1 MKISIIG
8 AGGWGT
14 TVAEMLGKK
23 GFDTTLWV
31 HSKKTYDSI
40 RNWQENIF
48 YLKGIKLNHIKT
60 LTMDLEAA
68 LKEKDVIV
76 LAVPAQKLRYILNET
91 KPNNN
96 PLVVNL
102 AKGIE
107 NNTNKRMSEVI
118 AEVWN
123 MLKSENIMSLSGP
136 NFAIEIAQEMPA
148 ATVIGGINENFLK
161 EVQKIFTTQYFRV
174 YYTLDLIGVELGGS
188 LKNVLAISA
197 GISDGL
203 GFGDSSKSSLIVR
216 GIAELIRFGT
226 MLGGKKETFYGLSG
240 IGDLIAT
247 SFSKN
252 SRNRW
257 AGEEI
262 GKGRTKEEIEELTT
276 KVVEGMYTVKSVYE
290 IKEKNNIYMP
300 ITDAT
305 YRIIYENEI
314 PIKALNELMKRP
326 LKKENS

>member
-1 MKISIIG
+1 MKIAIIG

-14 TVAEMLGKK
+14 TVAELLGKK
-23 GFDTTLWV
+23 GFETTLWS
-31 HSKKTYDSI
+31 HSNRVSEAIKRWK
-40 RNWQENIF
+40 ENIF
-48 YLKGIKLNHIKT
+48 YLKGIKLNHIKNIT
-60 LTMDLEAA
+60 TDISEA
-68 LKEKDVIV
+68 LDKKDIII
-76 LAVPAQKLRYILNET
+76 LAVPSQKLRSVIKNSLP
-91 KPNNN
+91 KNN
-96 PLVVNL
+96 PLIINL

-107 NNTNKRMSEVI
+107 NGSNKRMSEVI
-118 AEVWN
+118 SETWSSIP
-123 MLKSENIMSLSGP
+123 KENIMPLSGP

-148 ATVIGGINENFLK
+148 ATVIGGSNEKFLK
-161 EVQKIFTTQYFRV
+161 EVQKALSTPYFRV
-174 YYTLDLIGVELGGS
+174 YYTFDITGVELGGS

-216 GIAELIRFGT
+216 GISELVRFGT
-226 MLGGKKETFYGLSG
+226 KLGGKKETFYGLSG
-240 IGDLIAT
+240 IGDLVAT

-276 KVVEGMYTVKSVYE
+276 KVVEGMYTVKSIYE
-290 IKEKNNIYMP
+290 IKQNLQIYMP

-305 YRIIYENEI
+305 YKIIYKNEK
-314 PIKALNELMKRP
+314 PLKALQELMQRP
-326 LKKENS
+326 LKKEDT

>member
-1 MKISIIG
+1 MKIGIVG

-31 HSKKTYDSI
+31 HSRKTFDAI
-40 RNWQENIF
+40 KNWQENIF
-48 YLKGIKLNHIKT
+48 YLKGIKVKHIKI
-60 LTMDLEAA
+60 LTMDLETA
-68 LKEKDVIV
+68 LKQKDVIV
-76 LAVPAQKLRYILNET
+76 LAVPAQKLRDVIKEIE
-91 KPNNN
+91 PDNN
-96 PLVVNL
+96 PLIINL

-123 MLKSENIMSLSGP
+123 SLSPESIMSLSGP

-148 ATVIGGINENFLK
+148 ATVVGGINENFLR
-161 EVQKIFTTQYFRV
+161 EAQKILTTQHFRV

-262 GKGRTKEEIEELTT
+262 GRGRTKEEIEELTS
-276 KVVEGMYTVKSVYE
+276 KVIEGMYTVKSVHE
-290 IKEKNNIYMP
+290 IKEKNDIYMP

-305 YRIIYENEI
+305 YKIIYENKM
-314 PIKALNELMKRP
+314 PLKALKELMEHP
-326 LKKENS
+326 LKKEN

>member
-1 MKISIIG
+1 MKIGIVG

-31 HSKKTYDSI
+31 HSKKTFNAI
-40 RNWQENIF
+40 KNWQENIF
-48 YLKGIKLNHIKT
+48 YLKGIKVKHIKV
-60 LTMDLEAA
+60 LTTNLEAA
-68 LKEKDVIV
+68 LKQKDVIV
-76 LAVPAQKLRYILNET
+76 LAVPAQKLRSVIKEAE
-91 KPNNN
+91 PENN
-96 PLVVNL
+96 PLIINL

-123 MLKSENIMSLSGP
+123 SLNPENIMSLSGP

-148 ATVIGGINENFLK
+148 ATVVGGTNENFLR

-174 YYTLDLIGVELGGS
+174 YYTLDLAGVELGGS

-276 KVVEGMYTVKSVYE
+276 KVVEGIYTVKSVYE
-290 IKEKNNIYMP
+290 MKEKNNIYMP
-300 ITDAT
+300 ITEAT
-305 YRIIYENEI
+305 YKIIYKKEA
-314 PIKALNELMKRP
+314 PLSALNELMRHP
-326 LKKENS
+326 LKKENL

>member
-1 MKISIIG
+1 MKVGVVG

-14 TVAEMLGKK
+14 TVAEMLSKK
-23 GFDTTLWV
+23 GFDTTLWI
-31 HSKKTYDSI
+31 HSKKTFDAI
-40 RNWQENIF
+40 KNWQENIF
-48 YLKGIKLNHIKT
+48 YLKGIKVKHIKT

-68 LKEKDVIV
+68 LKQKDIIV
-76 LAVPAQKLRYILNET
+76 LAVPAQKLRYTIKKVE
-91 KPNNN
+91 PDNN
-96 PLVVNL
+96 PLVINL

-118 AEVWN
+118 AEVWDS
-123 MLKSENIMSLSGP
+123 LSPENIMSLSGP

-148 ATVIGGINENFLK
+148 ATVIGGINETFLK

-174 YYTLDLIGVELGGS
+174 YYTLDLPGVELGGS

-226 MLGGKKETFYGLSG
+226 ILGGKKETFYGLSG

-290 IKEKNNIYMP
+290 IKERKNIYMP

-305 YRIIYENEI
+305 YKIIYKNEM
-314 PIKALNELMKRP
+314 PLKALNELMKRP
-326 LKKENS
+326 LKRENL